1 MTITEQSNPSLTEH
15 DKFAV
20 ELLTWANTKNISN
33 DSYLTAVARDISDE
47 RNYSFWANQN
57 ALDLLPTV
65 NSSAGMK
72 VMKLSRFLA
81 VIRNVLI
88 FLPVAL
94 TWAAVAN
101 ATAAFAEFIELN
113 GTTTVNFLEFWQNG
127 YGLLDQFWTIG
138 SVAEKVFLTILV
150 VIFVTLISTS
160 LFSQGSKAND
170 AANEEFD
177 RERIKVAIKLNK
189 FFYDRKLATPEGV
202 NREVLKSIEVLN
214 LVSKNLQKTSES
226 TEKIFNSFEK
236 LAIKADRSR
245 DEFSKLPTLA
255 QKQLEDILSEF
266 TSQMQNSS
274 KYLNEATSQFLE
286 LFEKLSDFIKIDLSQ
301 SFLESKS
308 QIDVATAIITES
320 KNAVKN
326 NSESLESEILSLHSR
341 LREIVSKLK

>member
-1 MTITEQSNPSLTEH
+1 MSTTDQNNLSLSDH

-65 NSSAGMK
+65 NSLSGMK
-72 VMKLSRFLA
+72 VIKLSRLLA

-127 YGLLDQFWTIG
+127 YGLLDPFYTIG
-138 SVAEKVFLTILV
+138 SVAEKVFVIILV
-150 VIFVTLISTS
+150 VIVITLVSAS
-160 LFSQGSKAND
+160 LFSRGSKANNS
-170 AANEEFD
+170 ANDEFD

-189 FFYDRKLATPEGV
+189 FFYDRKLTTPEGI

-214 LVSKNLQKTSES
+214 LVSKNLQKTSDS
-226 TEKIFNSFEK
+226 TEKIYNAFEK
-236 LAIKADRSR
+236 LAVKAARSR
-245 DEFSKLPTLA
+245 DELSKLPSLA
-255 QKQLEDILSEF
+255 QKQLEDVFSEF
-266 TSQMQNSS
+266 TSHMQNSS
-274 KYLNEATSQFLE
+274 KYLNEATSQFFVI
-286 LFEKLSDFIKIDLSQ
+286 FEKLSDFIKKDLSQ
-301 SFLESKS
+301 SFLDSKS
-308 QIDVATAIITES
+308 QIDVATAIITKS
-320 KNAVKN
+320 KDAVKN
-326 NSESLESEILSLHSR
+326 DSELLHSEIISFHSK
-341 LREIVSKLK
+341 LREIDTKLK